1 MSLIHLP
8 HDASADDVVR
18 CLDAEGYCIIDNAIS
33 EELVDAINDQ
43 MQPYI
48 GATDD
53 GANNALGKQTRRS
66 GAIIARSPAAHPVI
80 MHPAVVGAAQKYL
93 GRNASKIQLHLTQ
106 VISIGPGNKEQ
117 FLHRDEGCWE
127 WFDHFPLEFQTQI
140 STIWALDD
148 FIDANGATRLIPGS
162 HKHTKIP
169 TDFDLAD
176 TVAAEMKKGSVLIY
190 SGKTI
195 HGGGPNKTDT
205 WRRAL
210 NVDYCIGWLRQEENQ
225 YLVVPPELAKK
236 LPEDMQRLIGYDFG
250 AAALGYVREFEDPI
264 VSLYPE
270 RKGNGKIFMELLEK
284 ASAYSENAKGVFDFV
299 SKQ

>member
-127 WFDHFPLEFQTQI
+127 WFDHFPLNFKPRSAPSGHWMTLSTPMALPASSQVAISIQRYRPTLIWQTQ
-140 STIWALDD
+140 
-148 FIDANGATRLIPGS
+148 
-162 HKHTKIP
+162 
-169 TDFDLAD
+169 
-176 TVAAEMKKGSVLIY
+176 
-190 SGKTI
+190 
-195 HGGGPNKTDT
+195 
-205 WRRAL
+205 
-210 NVDYCIGWLRQEENQ
+210 
-225 YLVVPPELAKK
+225 
-236 LPEDMQRLIGYDFG
+236 
-250 AAALGYVREFEDPI
+250 
-264 VSLYPE
+264 
-270 RKGNGKIFMELLEK
+270 
-284 ASAYSENAKGVFDFV
+284 
-299 SKQ
+299 